1 MENVHRIEVGISV
14 DSNVLAAIKHDLDI
28 TIVSKVEIIKVYTI
42 EGGNLTFDQLSKL
55 GKEVFS
61 DPITE
66 QFRVDSPLAR
76 NFDGTILE
84 IGFKPGVTD
93 NVGTTAVQA
102 ISDAINVNVN
112 GVYTSEQFL
121 LHNCDTATAENI
133 AKNLL
138 ANNLIQRWEIK
149 SGKMI
154 HEFNPTVPKVILNQ
168 KPEVKEI
175 NLDVSDEEL
184 LRISQENVLALNLE
198 EMKAIRNYF
207 HQEKEERL
215 KLGLPPNP
223 TDVELEC
230 LAQTWSEHCK
240 HKIFNAKIEYYEE
253 GEKKETIDSLFKTY
267 IRAATEQINSPY
279 LVSVFKDN
287 AGVIKFNDDFTVA
300 MKVETHNSPTAL
312 DPYGG
317 ALTGIVGCN
326 RDPAGTGKGFK
337 LIFNTDVFCFASPFY
352 KGKIPP
358 RLFHPR
364 RVLKGVHKGVID
376 GGNQSGIPTVNGS
389 LYFDSRYLGKPLVF
403 VGTGGIAPAKINNKF
418 THEKSPKPGDFV
430 VMCGGKIGADGIHG
444 ATFSSLEINENSPA
458 TAVQIGAPIVQ
469 KNMLDFLLKARDLDL
484 FNAITD
490 NGAGGLS
497 SSVGEMGQE
506 IGARLDLEK
515 PPLKYPGLMPWEILV
530 SEAQERMT
538 VAVPPEKIE
547 QFMELS
553 EKFEV
558 ESTIVGEFDNSKHFQ
573 LYYQNEIVGN
583 ISMDFL
589 HEGTPQ
595 KKMIGKW
602 TPLKGSDPEFP
613 APKSMASMLKRM
625 LGRLNICSK
634 EEAIVRRYDHEVQ
647 GGSIIKPFM
656 GKHNDGPSDAA
667 VIRPILNSW
676 EGLVVS
682 HGICPRYSDIDTYW
696 MVANA
701 IDEAVRNAVCVGANP
716 NYLAGLDNFCWAM
729 GFSQEDEE
737 KYTGMLV
744 RANKALF
751 DITTSFKVPCISGK
765 DSMKNDYRIEDT
777 KVSVPP
783 TLLFSVI
790 GKIHDI
796 RKSVSLDVKHEGDL
810 IYLLGITKQELGA
823 SEYIDELKL
832 SGFNSIPRVNPS
844 DAIIRY
850 RKLFKAINEGIICS
864 SHDCS
869 DGGLGVALA
878 ESAFAG
884 DFGIEIHLN
893 AVPTEGILRDDILL
907 FSESPSRIIVTISP
921 KDQEKFENIMKDTIT
936 ACIGKVIGRKF
947 IVYSNSKDE
956 RIILNEPIEELKK
969 AWQSTLSVLVEG
981 GE

>member
-1 MENVHRIEVGISV
+1 MENVHRIEVGIAI
-14 DSNVLAAIKHDLDI
+14 DNNVHAAIRHDLNI
-28 TIVSKVEIIKVYTI
+28 TTISKVEKIKVYTI
-42 EGGNLTFDQLSKL
+42 EGGGLSPEQLSNL
-55 GKEVFS
+55 AHAVFS

-66 QFRVDSPLAR
+66 TFQVDAPLAK
-76 NFDGTILE
+76 NFDGSILE

-93 NVGTTAVQA
+93 NVGSTAVQA
-102 ISDAINVNVN
+102 IEDALHVKVD

-121 LHNCDTATAENI
+121 LYNCDLDTAEFI

-138 ANNLIQRWEIK
+138 ANELIQRWEIK
-149 SGKMI
+149 SGQAA
-154 HEFNPTVPKVILNQ
+154 HEFTPSIPKVILNQ
-168 KPEVKEI
+168 KPEVHEI
-175 NLDVSDEEL
+175 NLNVSEAEL
-184 LRISQENVLALNLE
+184 VRISKENVLALNLE
-198 EMKAIRNYF
+198 EIKAIRDYF
-207 HQEKEERL
+207 NEIKEERI
-215 KLGLPPNP
+215 KLGLPPQP

-240 HKIFNAKIEYYEE
+240 HKIFNAKIDYF
-253 GEKKETIDSLFKTY
+253 EKDRHEVINSLFKSY
-267 IRAATEQINSPY
+267 IRTSTEKINSPY

-287 AGVIKFNDDFTVA
+287 AGVIKFNEDYTVA

-352 KGKIPP
+352 QGKIPP

-389 LYFDSRYLGKPLVF
+389 LYFDERYLGKPLVF
-403 VGTGGIAPAKINNKF
+403 VGTGGIAPAEIKGKY
-418 THEKSPKPGDFV
+418 THEKAPQPGDYV

-538 VAVPPEKIE
+538 VAVPREKIKD
-547 QFMELS
+547 FMELS
-553 EKFEV
+553 QKYEV
-558 ESTIVGEFDNSKHFQ
+558 ESTIVGEFNNSKHFQ
-573 LYYQNEIVGN
+573 LFYEGKMVGN
-583 ISMDFL
+583 ISMEFL

-595 KKMIGKW
+595 KQMIGKW
-602 TPLKGSDPEFP
+602 TPVVPKNPEFS
-613 APKSMASMLKRM
+613 APESLSEYLYRI
-625 LGRLNICSK
+625 LGRLNVCSK
-634 EEAIVRRYDHEVQ
+634 EEAIVRQYDHEVQ

-656 GKHNDGPSDAA
+656 GKYNDGPSDAA
-667 VIRPILNSW
+667 VIKPLFDSW

-682 HGICPRYSDIDTYW
+682 HGLCPRYSDIDTYW

-701 IDEAVRNAVCVGANP
+701 IDEAVRNAVCVGADP

-729 GFSQEDEE
+729 GFTPEDEE
-737 KYTGMLV
+737 KYTGLLV
-744 RANKALF
+744 RANKALY
-751 DITTSFKVPCISGK
+751 DITTKFKVPCISGK
-765 DSMKNDYRIEDT
+765 DSMRNDYSIEDT

-790 GKIHDI
+790 GKIPDV
-796 RKSVSLDVKHEGDL
+796 RKSVSMDVKHEGDL
-810 IYLLGITKQELGA
+810 IYILGETKAELGG
-823 SEYIDELKL
+823 SEYLEELEIEGATTVPK
-832 SGFNSIPRVNPS
+832 VE
-844 DAIIRY
+844 AEVAAERY
-850 RKLFKAINEGIICS
+850 RKLFTAIQKGLVCS
-864 SHDCS
+864 AHDCS
-869 DGGLGVALA
+869 DGGLAVALA
-878 ESAFAG
+878 ESSFAG
-884 DFGIEIHLN
+884 DFGMEIQLDQ
-893 AVPTEGILRDDILL
+893 VPTEDELRDDILL
-907 FSESPSRIIVTISP
+907 FSETASRIIVTILP
-921 KDQEKFENIMKDTIT
+921 EHQREFEEIMNNSIYN
-936 ACIGKVIGRKF
+936 CIGQVKGKNLT
-947 IVYSNSKDE
+947 VYSKNKK
-956 RIILNEPIEELKK
+956 ILIDEPIEELKK
-969 AWQSTLSVLVEG
+969 AWKSTLSVLTG
-981 GE
+981 GME